1 MAASYPVMT
10 RAEVEKADGK
20 NGNKALVIV
29 NGDILDVT
37 EFAEVHPGGV
47 RALLDYAGK
56 DATKIFYALHRHEVL
71 EKRLRRL
78 KKAELQ
84 GYDKKNNP
92 PSWKDLSRVPYAEID
107 MENSPYWNESHKRF
121 RMECRRFFWE
131 DGIFE
136 WCEAAEN
143 SGNGPT
149 RELYQQL
156 GREGYLA
163 LSHGLGPHLA
173 QVPEPNLWSRA
184 GLKLTDLDWFHFTI
198 LTEERTR
205 MCCPGAEDA
214 LTSGVSIGLG
224 PVLHFGQKW
233 VHEEVVG
240 PVLRGEKVICLAI
253 TEPYAGS
260 DVAGVQTTAVK
271 SEDGSYYTVTGTKK
285 WITNAVFADYYTTL
299 VRTGGPG
306 AGGLS
311 MLLIEKGDGVVVR
324 KIPTDYSIAAGTGL
338 ISFENVRV
346 PARNLLGKEGAGMKV
361 TMNNFNTER
370 LGICSMALGRSRRI
384 IEECFLWANQRE
396 AFGKTLLDQPV
407 VRNEIGQMIA
417 EHQAAYSYFLMLV
430 RKYNTT
436 PAKETG
442 KLGGDT
448 ALLKYRVTRATTLI
462 ADLSVQVFGGRGITK
477 TGMGKNISRM
487 QKSFKFAAVYGGSE
501 EIMLDLGVRQARK
514 IFPKTAKL

>member
-1 MAASYPVMT
+1 MT
-10 RAEVEKADGK
+10 REEVAKHDGK
-20 NGNKALVIV
+20 EGRKALVIV
-29 NGDILDVT
+29 NGDVLDVT
-37 EFAEVHPGGV
+37 EFAEAHPGGV
-47 RALLDYAGK
+47 NVLLDYAGK

-84 GYDKKNNP
+84 GFDKKLTP
-92 PSWKDLSRVPYAEID
+92 PSWTQLSKVPYAEID
-107 MENSPYWNESHKRF
+107 MEQSPYWKDSHKRF
-121 RMECRRFFWE
+121 RLECRRFFWE
-131 DGIFE
+131 DGIFD
-136 WCEAAEN
+136 WCESAEN
-143 SGNGPT
+143 TGTGPT
-149 RELYQQL
+149 REIYEQL

-163 LSHGLGPHLA
+163 LSHGLGPHLL

-184 GLKLTDLDWFHFTI
+184 GLKPTELDWFHFTI

-214 LTSGVSIGLG
+214 LTSGVAIGLG
-224 PVLHFGQKW
+224 PVIHFGQPWTKQ
-233 VHEEVVG
+233 EVVG
-240 PVLRGEKVICLAI
+240 SVLKGEKVICLAV

-260 DVAGVQTTAVK
+260 DVAGIQTTAVK
-271 SEDGSYYTVTGTKK
+271 SEDGTYYTVKGTKK

-311 MLLIEKGDGVVVR
+311 MLLIEKSDAVVVR

-346 PARNLLGKEGAGMKV
+346 PVKNLLGKEGGGMSV

-396 AFGKTLLDQPV
+396 AFGKSLLDQPV

-417 EHQAAYSYFLMLV
+417 EHQAAYCYFLMLV
-430 RKYNTT
+430 NKYNIT
-436 PAKETG
+436 PHKETG

-462 ADLSVQVFGGRGITK
+462 ADFSVQVFGGRGITK

-501 EIMLDLGVRQARK
+501 EIMLDLGVRQAMRV
-514 IFPKTAKL
+514 FPKTAKL

>member
-1 MAASYPVMT
+1 MAAKYPTMT
-10 RAEVEKADGK
+10 RAEVEKCDGK
-20 NGNKALVIV
+20 NGNKAFVIV

-71 EKRLRRL
+71 EKRIRRL

-84 GYDKKNNP
+84 GYDKKNDP
-92 PSWKDLSRVPYAEID
+92 PSWKDLSSVPYAEAD
-107 MENSPYWNESHKRF
+107 MENSPYWKESHKRF
-121 RMECRRFFWE
+121 RLECRRFFWE
-131 DGIFE
+131 DGIYE
-136 WCEAAEN
+136 WCEATEN
-143 SGNGPT
+143 SGSEPT

-163 LSHGLGPHLA
+163 LSHGLGPHLLK
-173 QVPEPNLWSRA
+173 VPEPNLWSRA
-184 GLKLTDLDWFHFTI
+184 GLKVSDLDWFHFAV

-205 MCCPGAEDA
+205 ICCPGAEDA

-224 PVLHFGQKW
+224 PVIHFGQKW
-233 VHEEVVG
+233 VQEEVVG
-240 PVLRGEKVICLAI
+240 PVLRGDKAICLAI

-260 DVAGVQTTAVK
+260 DVAGIQTRAVK

-285 WITNAVFADYYTTL
+285 WITNAMFADYYTTL

-311 MLLIEKGDGVVVR
+311 MLLIEKGEGVVVR

-346 PARNLLGKEGAGMKV
+346 PARNLLGKEGGGMMV

-396 AFGKTLLDQPV
+396 TFGKTLLEQPV
-407 VRNEIGQMIA
+407 VRNEIGQMIS
-417 EHQAAYSYFLMLV
+417 EHQAAYCYFLMLV
-430 RKYNTT
+430 GKYNNT

-477 TGMGKNISRM
+477 TGMGKNVSRM

-501 EIMLDLGVRQARK
+501 EIMLDLGVRQAIK
-514 IFPKTAKL
+514 IFPRTAKL